1 MAHDKCKSDLVLDLL
16 CCSPYRSPHTRG
28 DGTSHMTEKFVSF
41 LANMA
46 KDLNCQKYEDES
58 SLLFRV
64 RVRVRVRVSPREKIL
79 RGWCSGP
86 ERTGILNIHELAC
99 AYPCC
104 NARQLLCFKDP
115 VE

>member
-1 MAHDKCKSDLVLDLL
+1 MIFLDAARSAKCPSISKF
-16 CCSPYRSPHTRG
+16 RSFN
-28 DGTSHMTEKFVSF
+28 FVF
-41 LANMA
+41 N
-46 KDLNCQKYEDES
+46 S
-58 SLLFRV
+58 SLTQDNARCRVIIYFIIIIIIYWVRV

-104 NARQLLCFKDP
+104 NARQSLCFEDP